1 MSRQHAA
8 RSMIRLP
15 ESVKAWGSPDFN
27 EVLKGEIER
36 LAPALLPLQQGLTF
50 TSQALDGEFSVM
62 VISAAGQPGFIHAR
76 VGIFYK
82 GILGGCSCADD
93 PTPVEPQNEYCE
105 AVLLIDTATTEAS
118 ATLAGD

>member
-8 RSMIRLP
+8 RPMIRLP
-15 ESVKAWGSPDFN
+15 ESVKAWGSADFN

-36 LAPALLPLQQGLTF
+36 LDPALLPLQQGLTF

>member
-1 MSRQHAA
+1 MSRQRAA
-8 RSMIRLP
+8 RPVIRLP
-15 ESVKAWGSPDFN
+15 ESVKAWGSVEFDK
-27 EVLKGEIER
+27 VLKGEIER
-36 LAPALLPLQQGLTF
+36 LDPALLPLQQGLTF

-105 AVLLIDTATTEAS
+105 AMLVIDRATAEAS
-118 ATLAGD
+118 IMLAAD

>member
-1 MSRQHAA
+1 MSVEADVR
-8 RSMIRLP
+8 RVIRLP

-27 EVLKGEIER
+27 EVLKDEIEH
-36 LAPALLPLQQGLTF
+36 LDPALLPLQQGLTF

-76 VGIFYK
+76 VGIFYE
-82 GILGGCSCADD
+82 GILGGCNCADD

-105 AVLLIDTATTEAS
+105 AVLVIDRATAEAS
-118 ATLAGD
+118 IALAGD